1 MTRIAVLDDYQG
13 VALDYADWGPVKG
26 KAEVTV
32 FTDNL
37 ADPGAVVERL
47 RPFEIVC
54 LMRERTPLTRA
65 IIEQLGALKLIIT
78 TGARNASIDMAAA
91 KDHGITVCHTGY
103 TSHGAMEMT
112 WALIMAAAR
121 QVPAEYVSLQTGGWQ
136 RYVGL
141 DLKGATLG
149 IIGLG
154 KIGQHMARIAKAFE
168 MNVIAWSQNLTEETA
183 AAAGVKRVEKAELLR
198 QSDFVTL
205 HLVLSARSRGIIG
218 AAEIALMKPT
228 AWLVNTS
235 RGPLIDE
242 AAMIAAVEGKM
253 IAGAALDVFDIEPL
267 PKDHKLRTMD
277 RVMASPHVGF
287 VTQDTYRVFYGD
299 TVENI
304 LAWMDGKPVRVLG

>member
-1 MTRIAVLDDYQG
+1 MTRIAVLDDYQS
-13 VALDYADWGPVKG
+13 VALDYADWGPVKA

-37 ADPGAVVERL
+37 ADPAAVVERL
-47 RPFEIVC
+47 RPFDIVC
-54 LMRERTPLTRA
+54 AMRERTPLTRA
-65 IIEQLGALKLIIT
+65 ILEQLPALKLIVT
-78 TGARNASIDMAAA
+78 TGARNASIDMAAV
-91 KDHGITVCHTGY
+91 KDRGITICHTGY
-103 TSHGAMEMT
+103 NSSGAMEMT

-121 QVPAEYVSLQTGGWQ
+121 QVPAEYASFQAGGWQ
-136 RYVGL
+136 RHVGL

-154 KIGQHMARIAKAFE
+154 KIGQSIARIGKAFE
-168 MNVIAWSQNLTEETA
+168 MNVIAWSQNLTAETA
-183 AAAGVKRVEKAELLR
+183 EAASVTKVEKADLLR

-205 HLVLSARSRGIIG
+205 HLVLSPRSRGIIG

-242 AAMIAAVEGKM
+242 AAMIAALEAKA

-287 VTQDTYRVFYGD
+287 VTQDTYRIFYGD

-304 LAWMDGKPVRVLG
+304 LAWMDGKPIRVLG